1 MGTEPAVPRRAIWPL
16 PLLVA
21 VAVALRVGAV
31 AVAGGGLTAPP
42 AAGSDGAEYDILS
55 WNLVQGRGYVGISPD
70 VLGPDGK
77 ELEHTTAYRPPVAP
91 LFYAAVYAAVGHNF
105 AAAHVADALLGGLTV
120 LLVWAVGRRL
130 GGPAAGWLAGA
141 AYAVYPQALY
151 YSLTML
157 SETQGAFLVVL
168 FVWLLLPLRG
178 PRGGR
183 WAAAAGAALGLL
195 LLCKPGYVFLFPL
208 LPVWALAVCRRDRRL
223 WLRAALVPAVAGLL
237 FAPWVVRNQ
246 MTMGVLSPGTGGGSL
261 LLQANNRLVVADPL
275 FHGYAV
281 WDTSLPE
288 YAPSIR
294 EPNDEVRRDAVA
306 RGHAVAWLKA
316 NPDKWF
322 YLARGKVWRLFT
334 PGYFGAKWAQVA
346 VVNYLAY
353 FPVLVLFLLAVGPVT
368 ARWVRRRDPALMI
381 PALVLA
387 TTGIAVVFHGQH
399 RYRFPIDSLLIVVAA
414 VGAVWGWRAV
424 AGWRRGYG
432 PLPVP
437 RASARNVLLLAVAV
451 AAAGGYWLA
460 ARADDARVHAWRAGL
475 DRERVAAIED
485 AVGRYRA
492 ATGRLPARV
501 EELVPDYLPNAEAV
515 HAPTH
520 SLAYHEYQLLG
531 AAGPAALEKVTSYA
545 VQPDPAADRGFR
557 VVQVRG
563 TPP

>member
-1 MGTEPAVPRRAIWPL
+1 MGTDPAAPRRARWPL
-16 PLLVA
+16 LLLLA
-21 VAVALRVGAV
+21 AAVALRVGAV
-31 AVAGGGLTAPP
+31 AAVSGLSAPP

-55 WNLVQGRGYVGISPD
+55 WNLAQGRGYVGISPD
-70 VLGPDGK
+70 VLGTDGK
-77 ELEHTTAYRPPVAP
+77 ELEHSTAYRPPVAP
-91 LFYAAVYAAVGHNF
+91 LFYAAVYAVAGHSY

-120 LLVWAVGRRL
+120 LLVWATGRRL

-168 FVWLLLPLRG
+168 FVWLCLPLRG
-178 PRGGR
+178 ARGGW
-183 WAAAAGAALGLL
+183 WAAGAGAALGLL

-208 LPVWALAVCRRDRRL
+208 LPLWALAVCRRDRRL
-223 WLRAALVPAVAGLL
+223 WRRAALVPVLAGLL

-246 MTMGVLSPGTGGGSL
+246 MVLGVLSPGTGGGSL

-294 EPNDEVRRDAVA
+294 EPNDEVGRDAVA

-322 YLARGKVWRLFT
+322 YLVRGKVWRLFT
-334 PGYFGAKWAQVA
+334 PGYFGSKWADVA
-346 VVNYLAY
+346 AVNYLAY
-353 FPVLVLFLLAVGPVT
+353 FPILVLAAVAAGPVT

-399 RYRFPIDSLLIVVAA
+399 RYRFPIDSLLIVMAA
-414 VGAVWGWRAV
+414 VGLVWGWRAV
-424 AGWRRGYG
+424 AGWRRGFG
-432 PLPVP
+432 PLPRP
-437 RASARNVLLLAVAV
+437 RASARNLLLLAVVV

-460 ARADDARVHAWRAGL
+460 ARADDARIRAWRAGV

-501 EELVPDYLPNAEAV
+501 EDLVPDYLPNAEAV

-520 SLAYHEYQLLG
+520 SLAYHEYQQLG
-531 AAGPAALEKVTSYA
+531 AVGPAALKVVTSYA
-545 VQPDPAADRGFR
+545 VEPDPAAGRGFR
-557 VVQVRG
+557 VFQFRG
-563 TPP
+563 PPP